1 MSLSFTFYKS
11 PVGLLSLGTDG
22 KHICSV
28 LFFNSLEEMV
38 ADEKLPEVT
47 TTEEPLLKKCI
58 VQLDEYFAGN
68 RKNFD
73 LPIYQD
79 GTAFQKNVWNALTN
93 IPYGQTISYLELA
106 KRINN
111 IKAIRAVGTTN
122 GSNNIAII
130 VPCHR
135 VIGSNGNL
143 TGYGGGLWRKKWLLD
158 HEAKHANGVQTLF

>member
-1 MSLSFTFYKS
+1 
-11 PVGLLSLGTDG
+11 
-22 KHICSV
+22 
-28 LFFNSLEEMV
+28 MV

-73 LPIYQD
+73 LPIYQE
-79 GTAFQKNVWNALTN
+79 GTAFQKSVWNALTN

-122 GSNNIAII
+122 GSNNNAII